1 MKKRRVLNMIV
12 LVLFMASILICLIVN
27 FAVEGKLTWAWFV
40 VGGCMVGY
48 LTVGALLLSSKNR
61 IMKLLLVWSVTLI
74 PYLYL
79 IEICS
84 NQYLEE
90 PQKWAGSFGVP
101 VSICWLL
108 VLWVLFFIRKFT
120 HANVWL
126 MLGMGTLLFFVAERF
141 TNEMV
146 DRLAGSN
153 ESWRLSE
160 EFPVI
165 YFAVAACFLI
175 IGLVVAIWRYSG
187 RKREKA

>member
-12 LVLFMASILICLIVN
+12 LVLFMAAILICLIVN
-27 FAVEGKLTWAWFV
+27 FAVEGELTWAWFV
-40 VGGCMVGY
+40 VGGCIVGY
-48 LTVGALLLSSKNR
+48 LSVGALLLSSKNR

-108 VLWVLFFIRKFT
+108 VFWVLFFIRKFT